1 MEKITKR
8 EMFEALAAYAEATDM
23 EVQIGDAVVTAADF
37 AAFATKEIEQLD
49 KKAVKAKERAAAK
62 RADGDALTEAVLAV
76 LTNEFQTA
84 ADIAAQI
91 EDEDTTVGSL
101 IEDTTFQSATAQI
114 EANDLYTTV
123 NAVLDTLDER
133 EADILRYRFGLK
145 GDHPHTLEEI
155 GKIYGLTRER
165 VRQLEDKAMR
175 KLRHPARAA
184 ALREICS

>member
-91 EDEDTTVGSL
+91 EDEDTTVAKISYRLGAL
-101 IEDTTFQSATAQI
+101 VKDGRVIKEDI
-114 EANDLYTTV
+114 KVDREGKRTV
-123 NAVLDTLDER
+123 
-133 EADILRYRFGLK
+133 LK
-145 GDHPHTLEEI
+145 GYRL
-155 GKIYGLTRER
+155 
-165 VRQLEDKAMR
+165 
-175 KLRHPARAA
+175 
-184 ALREICS
+184 S